1 LTTKL
6 TQSNFLALPQVVV
19 KLPKSLANTLIM
31 TTDALQIELRKAE
44 RSRIQEVDFNHLP
57 FGKHFSDHMFVADF
71 IDGQWQNLVIVPFD
85 NFTLS
90 PALSSLHYGQS
101 IFEGMKAFKN
111 DAGEVMLFRPY
122 SNFERMNES
131 ARRMCMATLPEEVFM
146 GGLEAL
152 LRVDADWVPNT
163 PNSSLYVRPYMF
175 ATDTYL
181 GVAPSKTYRFC
192 IFTCPVGAYYSN
204 PPKLKVE
211 TEYIRSA
218 PGGVGYAKCAGNYA
232 GSMYPTL
239 LAQQQGYDQ
248 LIWTDAREHKY
259 IEESGTMNIMFII
272 DGKLVTPA
280 TSDSILKGVTRDSIL
295 QIARSWGITVEERR
309 VSIEEVISGI
319 ESGRLTE
326 AFGAGTAVGS
336 SPYSLI
342 GYNGK
347 DYMLPEFA
355 PEESFAI
362 RVRNYLSD
370 LRTGKIDD
378 TFGWMYRV

>member
-1 LTTKL
+1 
-6 TQSNFLALPQVVV
+6 
-19 KLPKSLANTLIM
+19 M
-31 TTDALQIELRKAE
+31 TTDVLQIELRKAE

-71 IDGQWQNLVIVPFD
+71 IDGQWQNQMIVPYD

-101 IFEGMKAFKN
+101 IFEGMKAYKN
-111 DAGEVMLFRPY
+111 EAGDVLLFRPY
-122 SNFERMNES
+122 ANLERMNES
-131 ARRMCMATLPEEVFM
+131 ARRMCMAPVPEEVFM

-152 LRVDADWVPNT
+152 LQTDADWVPNA
-163 PNSSLYVRPYMF
+163 PDSSLYIRPYMF
-175 ATDTYL
+175 ATDATL
-181 GVAPSKTYRFC
+181 GVSPSKTYRFC
-192 IFTCPVGAYYSN
+192 IFTCPVGAYYTN

-232 GSMYPTL
+232 GSMYPTM

-272 DGKLVTPA
+272 DGKLITPP
-280 TSDSILKGVTRDSIL
+280 TSDSILKGVTRDTIL
-295 QIARSWGITVEERR
+295 QIARGWGIAVEERP
-309 VSIEEVISGI
+309 VSIDEVISGI
-319 ESGRLTE
+319 ETGRLTE
-326 AFGAGTAVGS
+326 AFGAGTAVGC

-347 DYMLPEFA
+347 DHMLPENA
-355 PEESFAI
+355 PENSVA
-362 RVRNYLSD
+362 VRLRKHLAD
-370 LRTGKIDD
+370 LRTGKIADE
-378 TFGWMYRV
+378 FGWVHPV

>member
-1 LTTKL
+1 
-6 TQSNFLALPQVVV
+6 
-19 KLPKSLANTLIM
+19 M
-31 TTDALQIELRKAE
+31 TTDVLQIELRKAE
-44 RSRIQEVDFNHLP
+44 RSRLQEVDFNHLP

-71 IDGQWQNLVIVPFD
+71 VDGEWKNQMIVPFD

-101 IFEGMKAFKN
+101 IFEGLKAFKN
-111 DAGEVMLFRPY
+111 ETGEVLMFRPHA
-122 SNFERMNES
+122 NFERMNES
-131 ARRMCMATLPEEVFM
+131 ARRMCMATLTEDVFM

-152 LRVDADWVPNT
+152 LRVDAGWVPDT
-163 PNSSLYVRPYMF
+163 PDSSLYIRPFMF

-192 IFTCPVGAYYSN
+192 IFTGPVGAYYTN

-232 GSMYPTL
+232 GSMYPTM

-259 IEESGTMNIMFII
+259 IEESGTMNIMFVI

-280 TSDSILKGVTRDSIL
+280 TSDSILKGVTRDTII
-295 QIARSWGITVEERR
+295 QIARSWDVPVEERR
-309 VSIEEVISGI
+309 VSIEEIISGI
-319 ESGRLTE
+319 ETGRLTE
-326 AFGAGTAVGS
+326 AFGAGTAVVV

-355 PEESFAI
+355 PEDSFAV
-362 RVRNYLSD
+362 RVKNYLTD
-370 LRTGKIDD
+370 LRTGKIADQ
-378 TFGWMYRV
+378 FGWVYKV

>member
-1 LTTKL
+1 
-6 TQSNFLALPQVVV
+6 
-19 KLPKSLANTLIM
+19 M
-31 TTDALQIELRKAE
+31 TTDVLQIELRKAE

-71 IDGQWQNLVIVPFD
+71 IDGQWQNQQIVPFD
-85 NFTLS
+85 NFTIN
-90 PALSSLHYGQS
+90 PALSALHYGQS
-101 IFEGMKAFKN
+101 IFEGMKAYKN
-111 DAGEVMLFRPY
+111 EEGDVLLFNPLA
-122 SNFERMNES
+122 NFERMNES

-152 LRVDADWVPNT
+152 LRVDADWVPST

-175 ATDTYL
+175 ALDNYL

-218 PGGVGYAKCAGNYA
+218 PGGTGYAKCAGNYA
-232 GSMYPTL
+232 ASMYPTL
-239 LAQQQGYDQ
+239 MAQQQGYDQ

-280 TSDSILKGVTRDSIL
+280 TSDSILKGTTRAAI
-295 QIARSWGITVEERR
+295 IAIANYWGMEVEERL

-326 AFGAGTAVGS
+326 AFGAGTAVGAS
-336 SPYSLI
+336 AYALI
-342 GYNGK
+342 GYNGT
-347 DYMLPEFA
+347 DYMLPEFS
-355 PEESFAI
+355 PEKSFAV
-362 RVRNYLSD
+362 RVSNYLGD

-378 TFGWMYRV
+378 PFGWVQKL